1 MAFLGSRWIG
11 WALILSLALN
21 LFLGAVVGMRYWR
34 EHQRVSE
41 RSTMGPIGRIAAG
54 LPESG
59 REKVRAVMEGRQAQI
74 REQSR
79 EFRRARSEAMQTLA
93 AEPFDRARADAAF
106 VEARRRANAMSE
118 LMQSTMIEAS
128 ARLSPEERKAFRERM
143 AERERR
149 WVERMRERDSRERR

>member
-1 MAFLGSRWIG
+1 MGFLGSRWVG

-34 EHQRVSE
+34 EHQREAE
-41 RSTMGPIGRIAAG
+41 RATMGAMGRITAG

-59 REKVRAVMEGRQAQI
+59 RAKVRAVMEGRQSQI
-74 REQSR
+74 REHRR
-79 EFRRARSEAMQTLA
+79 EFRRARNEAMQTLA
-93 AEPFDRARADAAF
+93 AEPFDKIKAEAAF

-128 ARLSPEERKAFRERM
+128 AQLSAEERRAFRERL

-149 WVERMRERDSRERR
+149 WSRRQER